1 MDAFRTEAESAFR
14 RRAAAYLDR
23 RPGPAGSA
31 AAEAPSKIWADLD
44 AGAAP
49 ADLDRRVAVL
59 DEASRR
65 EPRLGFELL
74 GVLASRAGFGPVEE
88 TACRLGRLAGA
99 ATHVLEAG
107 AAAARDRGAF
117 ASSLMGCRQ
126 TQESLA
132 GLVALADGA
141 RLGACRLCRLIERGD
156 GERAGREA
164 VLLRARLAPLADEL
178 RTAARSLLGEDWVAV
193 NIPPDGFPP
202 GPERTLP

>member
-1 MDAFRTEAESAFR
+1 MDAFRTEAEAAFR
-14 RRAAAYLDR
+14 QRAGAYLDR
-23 RPGPAGSA
+23 WSGPAGSA
-31 AAEAPSKIWADLD
+31 AKIWADLD
-44 AGAAP
+44 AGAAV

-74 GVLASRAGFGPVEE
+74 EVLASRAGFGPVEE
-88 TACRLGRLAGA
+88 TACGLGRLAGA

-107 AAAARDRGAF
+107 ATAARDRGAF

-126 TQESLA
+126 VQESLA
-132 GLVALADGA
+132 GLVSLADGA
-141 RLGACRLCRLIERGD
+141 RLGACRLCRLIERDD

-164 VLLRARLAPLADEL
+164 ALLRARLDRLAFEL
-178 RTAARSLLGEDWVAV
+178 RAAARSLLGEGWVAA